1 MQQYK
6 DLIEEVF
13 FSGREKM
20 DSSGTGTLSIFGHQS
35 RYDLREGF
43 PLLTTKKLHLR
54 SIIHELLWFI
64 SGDTNNN
71 TLKENGVSIWNEW
84 EKEGGDLGPIYGY
97 QWRKWPAYRWKGYE
111 GTFGGGNEGE
121 FEFYN
126 IDQLQ
131 QAINTIRTNPD
142 NRRIIVSAWNVAD
155 IEKMALPPCHSFFQ
169 FNCTE
174 LNEEEREM
182 YYDFY
187 RMPEPPKHGLS
198 LQLYQRSADIGLGVP
213 FNIASYALLLMMV
226 AKVTNTVPFEFI
238 HTLGDAHIYK
248 NHLRELAEQIERPHK
263 ALPEMIIHG
272 DQKEIDDFKFD
283 DFELTGYDPHP
294 HIKLPV
300 AVVK

>member
-6 DLIEEVF
+6 DLVEEVF
-13 FSGREKM
+13 FNGREKM

-71 TLKENGVSIWNEW
+71 TLKENGVSIWDEW
-84 EKEGGDLGPIYGY
+84 AKEDGSLGPIYGH
-97 QWRKWPAYRWKGYE
+97 QWRNFNSE
-111 GTFGGGNEGE
+111 GV
-121 FEFYN
+121 
-126 IDQLQ
+126 DQLQ
-131 QAINTIRTNPD
+131 QAIDTIRNNPD
-142 NRRIIVSAWNVAD
+142 NRRIIVSAWNP
-155 IEKMALPPCHSFFQ
+155 IQIGEMALPPCHSFFQ

-182 YYDFY
+182 YYDCY
-187 RMPEPPKHGLS
+187 SMPERPKYGLS
-198 LQLYQRSADIGLGVP
+198 LQMYQRSADIGLGVP

-226 AKVTNTVPFEFI
+226 AKITNTVAFDFV
-238 HTLGDAHIYK
+238 HTIGDAHIYK
-248 NHLRELAEQIERPHK
+248 NHLRQLAEQIERPHRS
-263 ALPEMIIHG
+263 LPEMIIHG
-272 DQKEIDDFKFD
+272 DQKEIDDFRFE
-283 DFELTGYDPHP
+283 DFELVDYNPHP
-294 HIKLPV
+294 HIKMPV